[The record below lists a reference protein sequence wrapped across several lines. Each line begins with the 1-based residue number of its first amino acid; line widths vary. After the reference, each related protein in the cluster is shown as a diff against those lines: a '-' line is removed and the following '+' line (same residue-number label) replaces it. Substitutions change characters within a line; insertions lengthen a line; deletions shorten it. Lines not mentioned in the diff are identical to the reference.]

1 MRHIA
6 GLDGLRAVAVVVVVL
21 FHYWPWLMPGG
32 FLGVT
37 LFFALSGYLIT
48 STVLHEREV
57 TGRVGIVAFYARRAR
72 RLLAASLATIAVV
85 VVVWALAGWFTDQVA
100 DNAASAVVQAAN
112 WQRIVADQPYGTT
125 AESLPLLHF
134 WSLAIEEQIYWLF
147 PLVAALGATR
157 RRFAV
162 PLVLVLVASAVASWR
177 WSGDSVTVYYSTLTR
192 AGELVAGAL
201 VALLLRGRTLPRLV
215 ARTAA
220 PIAVAGTTALLVLCR
235 LTSLDT
241 ASYYEG
247 GLLLVGLLCALIVG
261 ALGAAPKLGRRLD
274 HTVLVWVGRRSYGVY
289 LVHWPLV
296 LGLRQAGV
304 FGAEWWALVATVL
317 ASSLSYKYLE
327 TPVRTRRLIT
337 HRPALVGIGVVAALT
352 AVAVVLPTDR
362 ERVGGIDFAAAE
374 RVVQQLPAPTTD
386 LPDTVPESV
395 PGTVPESTVAPEP
408 EWPVTWAIYGD
419 SKALTLRLSA
429 FALDDP
435 HLNQLTG
442 LTGMGCPLGRG
453 GNVRESA
460 REGLGR
466 VPLPEC
472 DWTTL
477 PAATLPAEGTDVVLA
492 YFGSWDIIER
502 NPPAVGGEWRTIEDD
517 DYRTWLYS
525 EMLALTDTLHAAG
538 VAHVAWLTLYP
549 AMGEPQRV
557 ELYNAL
563 LADIVVHRPEVA
575 HVIDLGGWFSAQPDV
590 DRLLPDGKHTTWKE
604 GDPGTGLEVLQ
615 IFLVDQIVA
624 IARPG
629 ATTEE

>member
-48 STVLHEREV
+48 STVLHEREA
-57 TGRVGIVAFYARRAR
+57 TGRVSIVAFYARRAR
-72 RLLAASLATIAVV
+72 RLLAASLATVAVV
-85 VVVWALAGWFTDQVA
+85 VLVWALAGWFTDQVA

-201 VALLLRGRTLPRLV
+201 VALLLRGRILPRW
-215 ARTAA
+215 ASRMAA
-220 PIAVAGTTALLVLCR
+220 PLAVAGTVALLVLCR

-241 ASYYEG
+241 ALYYEG

-296 LGLRQAGV
+296 LGLREAGV

-453 GNVRESA
+453 GNVRGSA

-472 DWTTL
+472 DWTTV
-477 PAATLPAEGTDVVLA
+477 PAATLPAEGTDVVLV

-538 VAHVAWLTLYP
+538 VADVAWLTLYP
-549 AMGEPQRV
+549 AMGEPSRV
-557 ELYNAL
+557 EAYNAL
-563 LADIVVHRPEVA
+563 LADLVVHRPEVA

-615 IFLVDQIVA
+615 KFLVDQVVA
-624 IARPG
+624 IARPEV
-629 ATTEE
+629 TTDG